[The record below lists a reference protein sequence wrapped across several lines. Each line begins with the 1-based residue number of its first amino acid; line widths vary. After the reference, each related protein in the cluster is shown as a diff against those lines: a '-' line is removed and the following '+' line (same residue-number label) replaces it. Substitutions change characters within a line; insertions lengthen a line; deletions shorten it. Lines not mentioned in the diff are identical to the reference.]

1 MNDLFKKLNLL
12 VKSGINDVIGD
23 DKSRRA
29 VDPRQLGKDLSGEV
43 DLLRSRVN
51 DAIAHE
57 DSLQKQVEFLAAE
70 IESFDRA
77 VDEAVKTGKEHEAK
91 HLLSQMQFAQQRLT
105 MAQSDL
111 EEHQLVT
118 ADLIR
123 RVNLL
128 DTVISEARGQQNASS
143 DAEIVEDTESGSIQA
158 SIQERMNVLSDML
171 KSARDKVSASIPEV
185 PIIGNKESVN
195 TDADTS
201 ASDRLSKPVENMDQG
216 NQSSDDVTDSVDS
229 DSNEEDFDARLQRL
243 SKPKKP

>member
-1 MNDLFKKLNLL
+1 M
-12 VKSGINDVIGD
+12 IGD

-77 VDEAVKTGKEHEAK
+77 VDEAVKVGKELEAK
-91 HLLSQMQFAQQRLT
+91 HILSQMQFAQQRLT

-111 EEHQLVT
+111 QEHQLVT
-118 ADLIR
+118 ADLIQ

-128 DTVISEARGQQNASS
+128 DTVVSEARGQQNASS
-143 DAEIVEDTESGSIQA
+143 DGSNLDDAQSGSIQA
-158 SIQERMNVLSDML
+158 SMQERMNVLSDML
-171 KSARDKVSASIPEV
+171 KNAREKVSASMPDV
-185 PIIGNKESVN
+185 PIIGKTANSDTESDTMSGSSNVSERLTN
-195 TDADTS
+195 PIENRNQGSQPAD
-201 ASDRLSKPVENMDQG
+201 D
-216 NQSSDDVTDSVDS
+216 SSDSS
-229 DSNEEDFDARLQRL
+229 QEDFDARLQRL